1 MKKVVSDVIVKGW
14 QPETE
19 ETHKRWLLAKHPD
32 GTPKVDD
39 FMMVEDVVP
48 APAPG
53 QLLVRNLYLSVD
65 PFQRL
70 VMNAT
75 PRNVEVVPLY
85 GVMLGDVVG
94 EVVKSHHPDFKDG
107 DVVNG
112 VLGWQNYALTRGGG
126 HYIHNRSGLRV
137 VDETLGPLNTAASV
151 LGRPGMTAYF
161 SMILECKP
169 KPGDVMVVTTAAGA
183 VGHLAGQIGK
193 IHGATVIGITSSEEK
208 IRFITEEMGFDAGIN
223 YKEVNDIAAAVKRE
237 CPKGVDIYYDNVGG
251 PMAEAIL
258 SQLNPGGR
266 VSYVGSTE
274 QYNTFEEDGS
284 PWTWKMDKPMFIIH
298 DYVER
303 YDEGRKA
310 MSEWIKD
317 GKLKY
322 RDDIVDGLENAADAF
337 IGLFQGTNVG
347 KRLVR
352 VNEIRLTGELA

>member
-137 VDETLGPLNTAASV
+137 VDETLGPLNTATSIWV
-151 LGRPGMTAYF
+151 
-161 SMILECKP
+161 CKNR
-169 KPGDVMVVTTAAGA
+169 GF
-183 VGHLAGQIGK
+183 
-193 IHGATVIGITSSEEK
+193 K
-208 IRFITEEMGFDAGIN
+208 IRRNDPGIGQN
-223 YKEVNDIAAAVKRE
+223 
-237 CPKGVDIYYDNVGG
+237 
-251 PMAEAIL
+251 
-258 SQLNPGGR
+258 
-266 VSYVGSTE
+266 
-274 QYNTFEEDGS
+274 
-284 PWTWKMDKPMFIIH
+284 
-298 DYVER
+298 
-303 YDEGRKA
+303 
-310 MSEWIKD
+310 
-317 GKLKY
+317 
-322 RDDIVDGLENAADAF
+322 
-337 IGLFQGTNVG
+337 
-347 KRLVR
+347 
-352 VNEIRLTGELA
+352 

>member
-1 MKKVVSDVIVKGW
+1 MKKEVSDVIVTGW
-14 QPETE
+14 QPETV
-19 ETHKRWLLAKHPD
+19 ETHKRWLLVNHPI
-32 GTPKVDD
+32 GTPTTDD
-39 FMMVEDVVP
+39 FKLVEDVVP

-53 QLLVRNLYLSVD
+53 QLLVRSLYLSVD

-85 GVMLGDVVG
+85 GVMLGDIVG

-112 VLGWQNYALTRGGG
+112 VLGWQNYALTRGIG

-137 VDETLGPLNTAASV
+137 VDESLGPLNTAASV

-161 SMILECKP
+161 SVMLECKP
-169 KPGDVMVVTTAAGA
+169 KPGDVMVVSTAAGA

-193 IHGATVIGITSSEEK
+193 IHGATVIGITSSDEK

-223 YKEVNDIAAAVKRE
+223 YKQVNDMSAAIKRA

-251 PMAEAIL
+251 PMAEAVL

-266 VSYVGSTE
+266 ASYVGSTD
-274 QYNTFEEDGS
+274 QYNTLEDDGS

-298 DYVER
+298 DYVEQ

-310 MSEWIKD
+310 MSAWMKD

-322 RDDIVDGLENAADAF
+322 RDDIVDGLENAPEAF
-337 IGLFQGTNVG
+337 VGLFQGTNMG

-352 VNEIRLTGELA
+352 LNETRLNGEPA